1 MRKIFIYLGLQVK
14 KALKALPAVAFTALV
29 ITGSIALLFVMM
41 KSIGNI
47 TDPDEPLKVA
57 IVGDTDEEYFAVGLA
72 AIRHFDSSRFAID
85 ILQMDEE
92 EAKRCVRKGTISG
105 YAVIPEGF
113 VDSIMT
119 GENRKI
125 TLVTTN
131 ASKDLLSSLVVE
143 FTDQISGYLL
153 ETQNSIYGLSSYMN
167 DEGIEDRATPI
178 NEINLFYVNLV
189 LKRDSLFEPIEI
201 IDEGA
206 GVSQAAGYICGLTI
220 FLIMLFGI
228 AYSPVY
234 TRREMSLNAVLESR
248 GVGTLPQVLCEYI
261 SYLLMMLLCMIPIMS
276 ATVFAIHRLGINVTE
291 WEKGFFEDYVYF
303 VAGYIPIIV
312 MFAAMQYML
321 FLAADNFI
329 AGVSLQFICSVVLA
343 YLGGCLYPLSFFP
356 EIIRK
361 AAPFQPAGAAYD
373 HLAAILLVKDTTTPL
388 IRMLAYAAVFVI
400 ASVFIMNRRVK
411 HEK

>member
-1 MRKIFIYLGLQVK
+1 MRKTFVYFLLQVK
-14 KALKALPAVAFTALV
+14 KAIKALPTVALTAL
-29 ITGSIALLFVMM
+29 IISGSVVLLFVMM

-57 IVGDTDEEYFAVGLA
+57 IVGNTDEEYFAVGLA
-72 AIRHFDSSRFAID
+72 AMKHFDSSRFAVE
-85 ILQMDEE
+85 LLELDEE
-92 EAKRCVRKGTISG
+92 EARRQVLKGKISG

-131 ASKDLLSSLVVE
+131 TSKDLLSSLVIE

-153 ETQNSIYGLSSYMN
+153 ETQNSIYGLSSYLK
-167 DEGIEDRATPI
+167 DAGIEDRSRAI

-189 LKRDSLFEPIEI
+189 MQRDDLFDPIEI
-201 IDEGA
+201 IDEGST
-206 GVSQAAGYICGLTI
+206 VSQAAGYICGLTI
-220 FLIMLFGI
+220 FLVMLFGI

-234 TRREMSLNAVLESR
+234 TRRELSLNAVLRSR
-248 GVGTLPQVLCEYI
+248 GVGTLRQALCEYL
-261 SYLLMMLLCMIPIMS
+261 SYLLVLLICIIPIIS
-276 ATVFAIHRLGINVTE
+276 ALVYAIHSSGIVIAE
-291 WEKGFFEDYVYF
+291 WENGFIEDYIYF
-303 VAGYIPIIV
+303 VAGYVPVIV
-312 MFAAMQYML
+312 MFASMQYML

-329 AGVSLQFICSVVLA
+329 AGVSLQFIFSVALA

-361 AAPFQPAGAAYD
+361 AAPLQPAGAAYE
-373 HLAAILLVKDTTTPL
+373 HLSRILLVKDTSEPL
-388 IRMLAYAAVFVI
+388 VKMSVYAVLFFAAAVI
-400 ASVFIMNRRVK
+400 MMNRRLK
-411 HEK
+411 YEK